1 MRLAKSERSHG
12 FTIIELMTAIVIIAI
27 LVAIVFGA
35 VGYLRGRARRGQCMA
50 NLRALH
56 VAAENYRDQHGTW
69 PQIRRKDYPDAH
81 AHANAWI
88 DAFSAY
94 GVQRSTWICPSVQE
108 LVEEKDYST
117 PENARVDYIAMPF
130 DDKPMTP
137 HQWSRQPWFVEIGD
151 VHGSGNLMIFPDGS
165 ISDLKTVTAGG

>member
-1 MRLAKSERSHG
+1 MRPATSERSHG

-117 PENARVDYIAMPF
+117 PEKARVDYIAMPF

-137 HQWSRQPWFVEIGD
+137 HQWERQPWFVEIGD